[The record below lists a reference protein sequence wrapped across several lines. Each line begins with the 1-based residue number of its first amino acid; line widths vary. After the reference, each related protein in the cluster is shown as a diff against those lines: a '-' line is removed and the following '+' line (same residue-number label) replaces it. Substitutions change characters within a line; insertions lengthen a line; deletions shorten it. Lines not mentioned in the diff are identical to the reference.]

1 METRRIL
8 AYSTR
13 ESFGR
18 TFMVERMAMII
29 NTQAL
34 GKMLLTLLE
43 N

>member
-1 METRRIL
+1 METRKVL
-8 AYSTR
+8 VDATG

-34 GKMLLTLLE
+34 GETLFP
-43 N
+43 